1 MPDEQL
7 KQGAEQPAG
16 LAEAGLPAPV
26 IERFRYLDRLKVGLI
41 AAIIFVHGVIGY
53 SGFENAWP
61 YQAVREVPLSPAAD
75 TVLGP
80 LALAGTLFAMGL
92 FFLIAGL
99 LVSGSLSRRGAAKF
113 ARGRLLRLG
122 VPLVVWVLVLWPLLL
137 FAMVRLAGRDVSY
150 WWLFLHLTPFLD
162 TGPMW
167 FVELLLIYS
176 LGYALWWA
184 RWGSRHSAARIPALT
199 GRTLLVL
206 GAGVAMVS
214 FTVRLVFPYLSFQVA
229 HLNLWQWPQYL
240 ALFGLGTVAA
250 RAGWL
255 DQVPDGLRRACG
267 IAALLGVTGLAGLV
281 AAYEYL
287 GVQIDHIAGGWSW
300 LAVPLPVVEATLAIG
315 VSVWVLGTAQRYLDR
330 PAGPLLRATA
340 RSAYGA
346 FILQGPVLVGLAVAL
361 RGLGTGA
368 EVKALAV
375 AVAGVALSFGL
386 SWLLVSRTPLRSIL

>member
-1 MPDEQL
+1 
-7 KQGAEQPAG
+7 
-16 LAEAGLPAPV
+16 
-26 IERFRYLDRLKVGLI
+26 
-41 AAIIFVHGVIGY
+41 
-53 SGFENAWP
+53 
-61 YQAVREVPLSPAAD
+61 
-75 TVLGP
+75 
-80 LALAGTLFAMGL
+80 
-92 FFLIAGL
+92 
-99 LVSGSLSRRGAAKF
+99 
-113 ARGRLLRLG
+113 
-122 VPLVVWVLVLWPLLL
+122 VLWPLLL
-137 FAMVRLAGRDVSY
+137 FAMVRLAGREVSY

-184 RWGSRHSAARIPALT
+184 RWGSRRSAGRNPALT
-199 GRTLLVL
+199 GRTLLLL
-206 GAGVAMVS
+206 GAGVAIAS

-250 RAGWL
+250 RSGWL
-255 DQVPDGLRRACG
+255 DHVPDGLRRACG
-267 IAALLGVTGLAGLV
+267 IAALLGLAGLAGLV

-287 GVQIDHIAGGWSW
+287 EVQIDQIAGGWSW
-300 LAVPLPVVEATLAIG
+300 LAVPLPVVEATLVIG
-315 VSVWVLGTAQRYLDR
+315 ASVWVLGTAQRYLDR
-330 PAGPLLRATA
+330 PAGPMLRATA

-375 AVAGVALSFGL
+375 AVAGVALSFGV
-386 SWLLVSRTPLRSIL
+386 SWQLVSRTPLRRIL